1 MKILFIL
8 KKGKD
13 LKFENLTFAPIDTD
27 LINFKLLNKNEKNY
41 LFKYHLDIYSRYS
54 KYLNKKEK
62 NWLASLI

>member
-1 MKILFIL
+1 MLGTV
-8 KKGKD
+8 KKELLLD
-13 LKFENLTFAPIDTD
+13 ENPTNNVRLNN
-27 LINFKLLNKNEKNY
+27 NFRLLNKSEKNY